1 MARVITVLS
10 LCAGV
15 LAASGCG
22 QSSADT
28 KSPPASFLF
37 SISAASGS
45 LTGPGDDA
53 LTLRLSGARDYV
65 TQFSDRP
72 LREAFVVANVDFAR
86 LYPRYFPGSEPNALL
101 TFTRRPGEQT
111 PASVVLTV
119 GAPRWNAGR
128 STWTIPARRIR
139 DHPDNLPGATVQIA
153 PPEIPNPRS
162 LHNAT
167 LVIDD
172 SIDNGVQGG

>member
-1 MARVITVLS
+1 MLL
-10 LCAGV
+10 LCVAA

-28 KSPPASFLF
+28 KPPPASFLF

-53 LTLRLSGARDYV
+53 LTLRLAGARDYL

-72 LREAFVVANVDFAR
+72 LREAFVVVNVDFVR
-86 LYPRYFPGSEPNALL
+86 LYPRYFPGSGPNAVL
-101 TFTRRPGEQT
+101 TFTRRPGAQT
-111 PASVVLTV
+111 PTSVVLTI
-119 GAPRWNAGR
+119 GAPRWNASR

-139 DHPDNLPGATVQIA
+139 DRPDNLPGATVQIT
-153 PPEIPNPRS
+153 PPAIPNPRRF
-162 LHNAT
+162 HNAT